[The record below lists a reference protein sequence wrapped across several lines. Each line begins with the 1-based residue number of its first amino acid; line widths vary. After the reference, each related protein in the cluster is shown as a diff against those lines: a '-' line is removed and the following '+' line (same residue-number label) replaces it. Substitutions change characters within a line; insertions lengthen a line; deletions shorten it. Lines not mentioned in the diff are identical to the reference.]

1 MRSKM
6 AIEINRS
13 GEMEVFARA
22 VEAGGFS
29 AAARALGLTP
39 SGVSKLIARLETRLG
54 TRLLTRSTRRIQ
66 LTPEGAAFLERAHRI
81 LGEIDEAER
90 EATAG
95 ASPRGRLRIN
105 SNLPFG
111 HQYLVPLLPEFR
123 ALYPE
128 IVIDLVL
135 TDMVIDLV
143 AERAD
148 VAIRVGPLKESR
160 LMARKLG
167 ASRILTVAAP
177 GYVASRGMPR
187 KIEDLAGHDCL
198 AFNFPRQIRTWPF
211 RTKDGGAVLWT
222 PRPAALASDGETMR
236 RMALAGLGI
245 ARMGEFHIGADIR
258 AGRLIEVL
266 KAQNPGDTEAI
277 HAIYVGQ
284 GGHLPARVRVFLDF
298 LAERVTL

>member
-1 MRSKM
+1 MP
-6 AIEINRS
+6 AETNRS
-13 GEMEVFARA
+13 GEMEVFART
-22 VEAGGFS
+22 VEAGSFS
-29 AAARALGLTP
+29 AAARALGMTP
-39 SGVSKLIARLETRLG
+39 SGVSKLVARLEARLG

-66 LTPEGAAFLERAHRI
+66 LTPEGAAFLERVNRI

-111 HQYLVPLLPEFR
+111 HQTLIPLLPAFR

-135 TDMVIDLV
+135 TDMVVDLV

-167 ASRILTVAAP
+167 ESRILTVASPDYIARRGAP
-177 GYVASRGMPR
+177 KRV
-187 KIEDLAGHDCL
+187 EDLAGHDCL
-198 AFNFPRQIRTWPF
+198 AFNFHRQVRTWPF
-211 RTKDGGAVLWT
+211 RGRDGAIVSWT
-222 PRPAALASDGETMR
+222 PRAMALGSDGETMR
-236 RMALAGLGI
+236 RMAMAGLGI
-245 ARMGEFHIGADIR
+245 ARLGEFHVGKDIR
-258 AGRLIEVL
+258 AGRLVEVL
-266 KAQNPGDTEAI
+266 KAQNPGDIEAI
-277 HAIYVGQ
+277 HAVYVGQ

-298 LAERVTL
+298 LAARVRL